1 VTASPAAVAAFDSQ
15 KSARWMR
22 ALLYGALWGAAVSVL
37 ESVTLPLRDQNWA
50 GFWGMILW
58 IAPGW
63 CVVGV
68 GIALL
73 VEAAGARLEQPAL
86 LAGAVVASALAFS
99 ALWSWLYS
107 FAARP
112 NQARGMAALFP
123 QGSEPVAAYLYQAW
137 VVAFYGGLYVV
148 AWTLNHRA
156 ERTRQVLAQAELAR
170 MQTETMLGEA
180 QLQALRGHVDPAFLL
195 RVMTEVEHRYSH
207 APESAD
213 RLMGLLVAVL
223 RLAMT
228 GVRSGQSTLA
238 GELRLV
244 RAYAELWSELEPA
257 RGTWTIAASEPL
269 PRVVFPPLLLMPLL
283 DRLADASPSSGR
295 GHVSVTCADGAVVI
309 RFDGGGREGAAWL
322 TPELAYRVR
331 VGLSTL
337 FGSGWS
343 MALRDARDTGDA
355 ALRLE
360 IRRLEAS
367 SGEFSPG

>member
-1 VTASPAAVAAFDSQ
+1 
-15 KSARWMR
+15 MR
-22 ALLYGALWGAAVSVL
+22 ALLYGVLWGAGVSVL
-37 ESVTLPLRDQNWA
+37 ESVALPISAQNWA
-50 GFWGMILW
+50 GFWGMVLW

-73 VEAAGARLEQPAL
+73 VEAAGARLEPPAL
-86 LAGAVVASALAFS
+86 LAGAVVASAFAFS

-112 NQARGMAALFP
+112 NQARGIAALFP

-137 VVAFYGGLYVV
+137 VVAFYGGLYAV

-244 RAYAELWSELEPA
+244 RAYAELWSELEPH
-257 RGTWTIAASEPL
+257 RAAWAISAPEPVPGL
-269 PRVVFPPLLLMPLL
+269 AFPPLLLLPVL
-283 DRLADASPSSGR
+283 DRLAEASRTSDR
-295 GHVSVTCADGAVVI
+295 GCISVARAGGDVVI
-309 RFDGGGREGAAWL
+309 RFEISGSERTGWL
-322 TPELAYRVR
+322 TPELAYRMR

-337 FGSGWS
+337 YGSAWS
-343 MALRDARDTGDA
+343 MAVRQAPDSREP
-355 ALRLE
+355 ALELV
-360 IRRLEAS
+360 IRPRRPADRES
-367 SGEFSPG
+367 DPT